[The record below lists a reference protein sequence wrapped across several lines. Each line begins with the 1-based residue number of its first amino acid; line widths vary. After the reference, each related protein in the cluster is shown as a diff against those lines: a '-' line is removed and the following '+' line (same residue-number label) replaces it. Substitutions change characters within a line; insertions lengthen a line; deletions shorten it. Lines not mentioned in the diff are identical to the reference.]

1 MDAVS
6 SSGQGIFLTPVCF
19 DGQGWFSAGA
29 DGTTDEGYE
38 IYGEFEQNEKKLYT
52 FENTQWNIDWCYL
65 RHPKDSSYELY
76 DDKVVL
82 HGSDITLSDIDSPTF
97 IGLRQRDFCG
107 EICCKVRIDSGEAG
121 IALYMNELEHYDIA
135 LRKIGED
142 IEVMLRLNIG
152 GIKHIQ
158 ETVSLN
164 QTEAE
169 LIIRM
174 DNMNYSFFVKY
185 DGADRF
191 LGSAQTKYLSSEVS
205 GGFTGVIIG
214 LYAAGGNTAVFTDFR
229 CEYK

>member
-1 MDAVS
+1 
-6 SSGQGIFLTPVCF
+6 
-19 DGQGWFSAGA
+19 
-29 DGTTDEGYE
+29 
-38 IYGEFEQNEKKLYT
+38 
-52 FENTQWNIDWCYL
+52 
-65 RHPKDSSYELY
+65 
-76 DDKVVL
+76 
-82 HGSDITLSDIDSPTF
+82 
-97 IGLRQRDFCG
+97 
-107 EICCKVRIDSGEAG
+107 
-121 IALYMNELEHYDIA
+121 MNELEQYDIA

-142 IEVMLRLNIG
+142 IEILLRLNIG